1 MPTREEM
8 FPSRFL
14 KASDLNG
21 KAVVVRIGSA
31 PVETLKSP
39 NGTEER
45 KTVLYFNG
53 GAKKVLPL
61 NKTNWDSVA
70 SICGENSD
78 DWPGKK
84 IELFPTVTDLRG
96 KTVACI
102 RVRPPGQTDPVAKK
116 EKPGKK
122 AKRSPGDNSDMDDE
136 IPF

>member
-14 KASDLNG
+14 KASDLTG
-21 KAVVVRIGSA
+21 KAVVVRIASA
-31 PVETLKSP
+31 PVETLKGP

-61 NKTNWDSVA
+61 NKTNWDA
-70 SICGENSD
+70 GAAIGGENSD

-96 KTVACI
+96 KTVDCI
-102 RVRPPGQTDPVAKK
+102 RIRPPGQTNPVAEKA
-116 EKPGKK
+116 KPGRR
-122 AKRSPGDNSDMDDE
+122 AKQSPGGNSDMGDE